1 MKKGIRFRRLMG
13 TCVAAVLPGLALA
26 DAPSNMA
33 VGEVEAILQ
42 FCAKTDPRV
51 DIEKHL
57 TVLTGKVSPGA
68 RSTTEYKQ
76 GYDLMSDVLA
86 KVDRTQA
93 VTACTP
99 LAPTKDHDRRDD
111 DRRDDHRR

>member
-1 MKKGIRFRRLMG
+1 MG
-13 TCVAAVLPGLALA
+13 TCVAAALPCLAFA

-42 FCAKTDPRV
+42 FCARADPRV
-51 DIEKHL
+51 DIEKHM

-68 RSTTEYKQ
+68 RSTAEYKQ
-76 GYDLMSDVLA
+76 GYDLMSDALA
-86 KVDRTQA
+86 KVGGAQA
-93 VTACTP
+93 VAACTP

-111 DRRDDHRR
+111 DRRDDRRR